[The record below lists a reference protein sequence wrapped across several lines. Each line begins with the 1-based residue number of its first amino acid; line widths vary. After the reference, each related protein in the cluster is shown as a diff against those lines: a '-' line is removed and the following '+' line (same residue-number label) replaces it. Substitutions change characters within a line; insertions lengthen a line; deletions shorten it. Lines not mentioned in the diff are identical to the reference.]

1 MATEQP
7 LMFARCNFREA
18 HCGHL
23 HKEMV
28 NEYKAQVDF
37 TKEGGL
43 AEQLDFIKNNKTQGG
58 LSGFISVQGFLRSI
72 RDIGY
77 KSVGRSLNELIDN
90 SIQAGCSRVECDLV
104 EYKNNVVEIR
114 LVDDGHGMVEK
125 MLPVAIRWG
134 ATHRHGSKVGFGRYG
149 FGLPSACMSL
159 GTKYSVVYL
168 YS

>member
-1 MATEQP
+1 MA
-7 LMFARCNFREA
+7 
-18 HCGHL
+18 
-23 HKEMV
+23 

-90 SIQAGCSRVECDLV
+90 SIQAGCSKVECDLV

-114 LVDDGHGMVEK
+114 LVDDGEGRGVLEK
-125 MLPVAIRWG
+125 LAEAR
-134 ATHRHGSKVGFGRYG
+134 
-149 FGLPSACMSL
+149 
-159 GTKYSVVYL
+159 
-168 YS
+168 